1 MCDPLKFNRQLRHMD
16 LTGTGITDVGLK
28 ELEDLFKEVRGR
40 MLKVVFWGGRGLN
53 PAPPASLNRHL
64 PASTAEFGAIL
75 TDSQ

>member
-1 MCDPLKFNRQLRHMD
+1 MCDPLKFNRQLRQMD

-40 MLKVVFWGGRGLN
+40 MLTVLLFGGGGVN
-53 PAPPASLNRHL
+53 PASPASLNRHL

>member
-40 MLKVVFWGGRGLN
+40 MLTVLLFGGG
-53 PAPPASLNRHL
+53 
-64 PASTAEFGAIL
+64 G
-75 TDSQ
+75 